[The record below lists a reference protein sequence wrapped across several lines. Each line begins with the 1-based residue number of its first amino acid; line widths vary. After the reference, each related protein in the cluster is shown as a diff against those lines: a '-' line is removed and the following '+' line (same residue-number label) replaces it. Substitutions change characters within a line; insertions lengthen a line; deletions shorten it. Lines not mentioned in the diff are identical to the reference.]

1 MTDSIDTIVNLTY
14 WFVDK
19 NPCLHIGLYNCHPD
33 KEPIEFEIKA
43 SEQSFASCLSEDMR
57 KRYEVYLAVHK
68 GIDANRASS
77 DERNEKKLNSNLQFT
92 YGEITFEHFIPI
104 MELAEP

>member
-1 MTDSIDTIVNLTY
+1 
-14 WFVDK
+14 
-19 NPCLHIGLYNCHPD
+19 
-33 KEPIEFEIKA
+33 
-43 SEQSFASCLSEDMR
+43 MR

-77 DERNEKKLNSNLQFT
+77 DERNEKNLNSNLQFT
-92 YGEITFEHFIPI
+92 YGEVTFEHFIPI